1 MKLAKNE
8 LIAFF
13 LVIFLFILVESKG
26 ITHTAPGDENVYY
39 YMAKSVAEGQ
49 LPYRDFFYA
58 HPPLHI
64 LILALVVKIFGLSI
78 PILKSAELLVLVTGS
93 FFLFKLSL
101 EFFRNR
107 LSDKSPVL
115 ISTLALIL
123 FLFSFEVMFKATF
136 GMGTNMSLMFM
147 LIAFYFLFT
156 KKYFIGGIFSGLAG
170 LTRFYTLAPLLAFFA
185 FILFEIHKTEKS
197 KAFLVQKI
205 PNEFSWNQK
214 FSGHRKSNGF
224 SSEYREKR
232 IKDFL
237 NVIFGFLLTFGLV
250 ITALTITFGQSF
262 IEPVFKY
269 HLLKPELPSQKIL
282 VYKNIF
288 FENLPIIL
296 TFLLSIF
303 IKDKKKFAVFYLAA
317 AAYLLFLL
325 FLNTI
330 FEFYFIILFPFIALV
345 GAYGI
350 VNLMRRIK
358 IGHYVKY
365 GIVSLIIVIFLWST
379 AADAVFLEKIGFSE
393 LKPLSQMTE
402 KISETA
408 QNEHLFGDDS
418 IVPLLALLADRK
430 IALNFIDAN
439 EKRFTSGLTNFYI
452 FTNQLDDVDISYI
465 IFRKNKG
472 LHQIIEFR
480 QYAEQR
486 CKLEEQYSD
495 AAEGVFLF
503 YKC

>member
-13 LVIFLFILVESKG
+13 LVALIFILVESKG
-26 ITHTAPGDENVYY
+26 IAHTAPGDENVYY
-39 YMAKSVAEGQ
+39 YMAKSAAEGQ

-64 LILALVVKIFGLSI
+64 LIIALVIKIFGLSI
-78 PILKSAELLVLVTGS
+78 PILKSAELLALVIGS
-93 FFLFKLSL
+93 FFLYKLSL
-101 EFFRNR
+101 DFFRNR

-115 ISTLALIL
+115 ISALTLIL

-136 GMGTNMSLMFM
+136 GMGTNMSIMFM

-156 KKYFIGGIFSGLAG
+156 KRYFIGGIFSGLAG

-185 FILFEIHKTEKS
+185 FILVDKYKEK
-197 KAFLVQKI
+197 KL
-205 PNEFSWNQK
+205 
-214 FSGHRKSNGF
+214 
-224 SSEYREKR
+224 
-232 IKDFL
+232 KDFFK
-237 NVIFGFLLTFGLV
+237 VIFGFLMVFGLA
-250 ITALTITFGQSF
+250 ILILTVAFGKDF

-269 HLLKPELPSQKIL
+269 HFLKPELPSQKIT
-282 VYKNIF
+282 VYKNVF
-288 FENLPIIL
+288 FENLPVIL

-303 IKDKKKFAVFYLAA
+303 IKDKKKFGVFYFVTAL
-317 AAYLLFLL
+317 YLLFLL

-330 FEFYFIILFPFIALV
+330 FEFYFIVLFPFIAII
-345 GAYGI
+345 GAYSAVDLI
-350 VNLMRRIK
+350 RRIK
-358 IGHYVKY
+358 LQKYVKY
-365 GIVSLIIVIFLWST
+365 CIILFIAAIFLWST
-379 AADAVFLEKIGFSE
+379 AADAIFLEKIGFLG
-393 LKPLSQMTE
+393 LKPLSEMKG
-402 KISETA
+402 KISKTG

-439 EKRFTSGLTNFYI
+439 EKRFTSGMANFYL
-452 FTNQLDDVDISYI
+452 FTNQLDDVDLSYI

-472 LHQIIEFR
+472 LHQIVEFR
-480 QYAEQR
+480 QYADQR
-486 CKLEEQYSD
+486 CRLEEQYSD